1 MRNRTFGM
9 IAAAIFMAMTAH
21 TALAANNPQAGVE
34 VACRGEEPFWGLRAD
49 RTRAVMTT
57 LDGERVVAGR
67 LEVLEWLPPG
77 WLVWR
82 NAAGEAPLVAVLRT
96 EACFSTMADDPARS
110 HRVLVID
117 GDERVM
123 TGCCAVTAAP

>member
-34 VACRGEEPFWGLRAD
+34 IACRGEEPFWGLRAD

-82 NAAGEAPLVAVLRT
+82 NAAGAAPLVAVLRT
-96 EACFSTMADDPARS
+96 EACFSTMADEPARR

-123 TGCCAVTAAP
+123 AGCCTVTAAP